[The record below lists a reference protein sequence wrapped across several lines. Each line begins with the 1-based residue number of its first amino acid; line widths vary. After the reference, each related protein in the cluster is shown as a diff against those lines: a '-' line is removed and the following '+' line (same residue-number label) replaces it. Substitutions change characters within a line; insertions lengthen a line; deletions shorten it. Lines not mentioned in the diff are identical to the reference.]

1 MDLDAIIHFRALF
14 SPACFFLSVDPAEL
28 RCYSKI
34 GASRGE
40 NNIPYPS
47 EWMEQ

>member
-1 MDLDAIIHFRALF
+1 MQLSIFVHCLVQRV
-14 SPACFFLSVDPAEL
+14 FFLSVDPAEL

-47 EWMEQ
+47 E